1 MELPGEKLVIKLWET
16 VAEKGIGSLFKPWQ
30 MRREGRVSIQLK
42 GEELVVLAQA
52 EQHADLIR
60 NGKASIGGTKNIQL
74 AAVLEVSSQEN
85 ESDVRLEQVF
95 SNAAREISIADTVR
109 REVNTTKALLWA
121 EETLQD
127 DTQEPPDAKVDDD
140 WLFRWRDS
148 ASEVSSEELQ
158 YFFGMVLA
166 GEVKAPGSFS
176 LRTLEFIR
184 SLSTQEAQSIGTL
197 SEFNISGVIYREA
210 KESLEEKGVT
220 FDTLLY
226 MQDIGVLSGVEAIG
240 MTMKWKSLDDTSFRQ
255 VLTSNSVALIIS
267 GQDPGAT
274 MSLPIYKLTS
284 IGKQVLRLGRF
295 GPNIDYLRKLG
306 DHLKSQGFNV
316 VLAKYYDV
324 APGEI
329 HWFDGHNL

>member
-1 MELPGEKLVIKLWET
+1 MEFPGEKLVIKLWET

-30 MRREGRVSIQLK
+30 MQREGRVSIQLK
-42 GEELVVLAQA
+42 GEELIVMAQA
-52 EQHADLIR
+52 EQQADLIR
-60 NGKASIGGTKNIQL
+60 KGKTSIGGSKNIKL
-74 AAVLEVSSQEN
+74 PAVLEASSQEN
-85 ESDVRLEQVF
+85 ESDVSPEYDF
-95 SNAAREISIADTVR
+95 TNAVNEISIADTVR
-109 REVNTTKALLWA
+109 REVNITRSLLWA
-121 EETLQD
+121 EESLQD
-127 DTQEPPDAKVDDD
+127 DKQEPPDAKVDDD

-158 YFFGMVLA
+158 YLWGKVLA

-184 SLSTQEAQSIGTL
+184 NLSTQEAELIATL
-197 SEFNISGVIYREA
+197 SEFNIAGVIYREA
-210 KESLEEKGVT
+210 KESLEEKGLT

-240 MTMKWKSLDDTSFRQ
+240 MKMNWKSQDGTSFKQ
-255 VLTSNSVALIIS
+255 VLTSNSMALIIS

-274 MSLPIYKLTS
+274 MTLPIYKLTS
-284 IGKQVLRLGRF
+284 IGQQVLCLGKF
-295 GPNIDYLRKLG
+295 GPNVVYLRKLG
-306 DHLKSQGFNV
+306 EPLKSQGFNV

-329 HWFDGHNL
+329 YWFDGHNL